1 MRDISLIFNEF
12 KVAPLWFMCN
22 NRPCSSQCIA
32 EKKTKQTKTKNKKK
46 KKKEGPCVWL
56 RVSREPRLAGFFVSQ
71 VGGREER
78 FCRFDYRVS
87 SQFVVQS
94 QGIFPVGCANPT
106 KSMLWLIIIMLIAEL
121 RGSDWLVV
129 NVMGWDGEFLLF
141 GLGCLE
147 TECRHLLSNS
157 VRY

>member
-32 EKKTKQTKTKNKKK
+32 EKKNKQTKTKKNKKQ
-46 KKKEGPCVWL
+46 KKEGPCVWL

-147 TECRHLLSNS
+147 TECRHLVSNS